1 MIAAALLLL
10 GGPEAQ
16 NETLLQRVEI
26 EGQSAEGGEGR
37 LILRKQG
44 GKESCRIAATHF
56 GETGLADYV
65 FDFDSVLLSATRTEI
80 RYSGPITAEPLK
92 IQSRRTER
100 LDGEE
105 AKAGFEEHRALFGAE
120 HLARCGKAAAK

>member
-10 GGPEAQ
+10 GGPNAQ
-16 NETLLQRVEI
+16 IETLLQRVEI

-37 LILRKQG
+37 LILRRNG
-44 GKESCRIAATHF
+44 GKESCRIAATYL
-56 GETGLADYV
+56 GETGRAEYV
-65 FDFDSVLLSATRTEI
+65 FDFDPTLRSATRTEI

-100 LDGEE
+100 LDGED

-120 HLARCGKAAAK
+120 HLARCGKAR